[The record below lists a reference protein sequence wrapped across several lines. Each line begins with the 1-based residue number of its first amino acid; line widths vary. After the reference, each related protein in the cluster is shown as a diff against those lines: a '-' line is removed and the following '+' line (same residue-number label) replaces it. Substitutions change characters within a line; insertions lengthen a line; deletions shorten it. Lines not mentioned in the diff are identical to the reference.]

1 MRPVGPRPAGFAFG
15 KAVGVAACTGR
26 PTLGGLLVELLED
39 PPADTKRL
47 GVLQRHGGGSK

>member
-39 PPADTKRL
+39 PPVGASFSQERMIT
-47 GVLQRHGGGSK
+47 SP